1 MKRLLLTQGRTGSLV
16 LTRYIRE
23 SNNINVYREPF
34 NTTSELETGL
44 KYDLNKILSETD
56 IFVENKIGTQSL
68 PIELQNLSIDD
79 LMCFFIKN
87 FHIIGI
93 LIRKDIVAQTESAL
107 NAIQT
112 GNWDSSYI
120 YNEIDKT
127 KVDEYKKMLEK
138 EQSILKYISK
148 SYNIPIFY
156 YEDLYLIN
164 QKENLKNFCDH
175 FNIKYVESIREKHM
189 ALNKKYR
196 ISKNKNLI

>member
-44 KYDLNKILSETD
+44 KYDLDIILSEKD
-56 IFVENKIGTQSL
+56 IFVENKIGRQSL
-68 PIELQNLSIDD
+68 PMKLQNLSIDD
-79 LMCFFIKN
+79 LIRFFIKN
-87 FHIIGI
+87 FDIIGI
-93 LIRKDIVAQTESAL
+93 LIRRDIVAQTESVL
-107 NAIQT
+107 NAIKT
-112 GNWDSSYI
+112 GNWNSNYV
-120 YNEIDKT
+120 YNEIDK
-127 KVDEYKKMLEK
+127 VEIDEYKKMLEE
-138 EQSILKYISK
+138 EQSILYYISN

-164 QKENLKNFCDH
+164 QKENLKNFCGH

-189 ALNKKYR
+189 NLNKKYR